1 MIKFADDLNW
11 ELTMN
16 EKILIAVAW
25 PYANS
30 DIHVGNIT
38 GSHLPGDIVAR
49 YHRLRGNKVLMVSGS
64 DSHGTAITIKADQT
78 GQTPHA
84 IYSHYHPRFI
94 ELFQRL
100 GISYDLF
107 TSTHTE
113 NHFSI
118 AQKVFL
124 TLLENGYLNKFVSKQ
139 WYSPS
144 AQRFLPDRYVEGTCY
159 ICGNEGAR
167 SDQCEK
173 CGNELEAEKLINPR
187 SKVDGST
194 PELKET
200 EHFFLDLSTLEPKIQ
215 NFLKEREDYWRPNV
229 LRQSLGTIQSVGLK
243 PTSVTRDLEWGIPV
257 PLEGWE
263 GKCLYVWFEAV
274 IGYLSSTVEWGKL
287 TDQPNVWREWWTNH
301 EAKSFYFIGKD
312 NITFHAV
319 TWPAELL
326 GMGADFDKRMDNPS
340 PLPLVLP
347 YDVPANEFMNLEG
360 KKISGSHNWAV
371 WGLDALDRYD
381 CDALRYYLTVA
392 MPENRDSDWDWEEFF
407 QRNNNELVAT
417 WGNLV
422 NRVLS
427 FTWKNFEGQIP
438 NPGEL
443 RPSDLELLDVI
454 KAGFDSVG
462 GHIEKV
468 ELKAALAEAMRLA
481 TEVNKYLDVHA
492 PWFEIKTDKNEAAK
506 SLFTAIQAIDWL
518 KIMFAPFLPETSQKL
533 HQILSDETP
542 LFRRPFTQSVADS
555 LGSHLV
561 LGLTNEESLAKA
573 GTDAWSAK
581 TLEEGKPFNQPVALF
596 KKFDHS
602 IVEEERSKLGKPSD

>member
-1 MIKFADDLNW
+1 
-11 ELTMN
+11 
-16 EKILIAVAW
+16 
-25 PYANS
+25 
-30 DIHVGNIT
+30 
-38 GSHLPGDIVAR
+38 
-49 YHRLRGNKVLMVSGS
+49 
-64 DSHGTAITIKADQT
+64 
-78 GQTPHA
+78 
-84 IYSHYHPRFI
+84 
-94 ELFQRL
+94 
-100 GISYDLF
+100 
-107 TSTHTE
+107 
-113 NHFSI
+113 
-118 AQKVFL
+118 
-124 TLLENGYLNKFVSKQ
+124 
-139 WYSPS
+139 
-144 AQRFLPDRYVEGTCY
+144 
-159 ICGNEGAR
+159 
-167 SDQCEK
+167 
-173 CGNELEAEKLINPR
+173 
-187 SKVDGST
+187 
-194 PELKET
+194 
-200 EHFFLDLSTLEPKIQ
+200 
-215 NFLKEREDYWRPNV
+215 
-229 LRQSLGTIQSVGLK
+229 
-243 PTSVTRDLEWGIPV
+243 
-257 PLEGWE
+257 
-263 GKCLYVWFEAV
+263 
-274 IGYLSSTVEWGKL
+274 
-287 TDQPNVWREWWTNH
+287 
-301 EAKSFYFIGKD
+301 
-312 NITFHAV
+312 
-319 TWPAELL
+319 
-326 GMGADFDKRMDNPS
+326 
-340 PLPLVLP
+340 
-347 YDVPANEFMNLEG
+347 
-360 KKISGSHNWAV
+360 
-371 WGLDALDRYD
+371 
-381 CDALRYYLTVA
+381 

>member
-1 MIKFADDLNW
+1 
-11 ELTMN
+11 MN
-16 EKILIAVAW
+16 ENIIVAIAW
-25 PYANS
+25 PYANA

-64 DSHGTAITIKADQT
+64 DSHGTAITIKADQKAVN
-78 GQTPHA
+78 PHE
-84 IYSHYHPRFI
+84 IYSYYHPRFI

-124 TLLENGYLNKFVSKQ
+124 TLLENGYLKRNISKQ
-139 WYSPS
+139 WYSPK
-144 AQRFLPDRYVEGTCY
+144 QERFLPDRYVEGTCY
-159 ICGNEGAR
+159 ICGAEGTR
-167 SDQCEK
+167 SDQCEN
-173 CGNELEAEKLINPR
+173 CGHELEAEKLINPR

-194 PELKET
+194 PILKET
-200 EHFFLDLSTLEPKIQ
+200 EHFFLDLSTLEPRIQ
-215 NFLKEREDYWRPNV
+215 EFLKEREDYWRPNV

-243 PTSVTRDLEWGIPV
+243 PTSITRDLEWGIPV
-257 PLEGWE
+257 LLDDWE

-274 IGYLSSTVEWGKL
+274 MGYLSSTVEWSALNDKP
-287 TDQPNVWREWWTNH
+287 DAWRDWWTNQK
-301 EAKSFYFIGKD
+301 AKSFYFIGKD

-326 GMGADFDKRMDNPS
+326 GMGADFDRRMDSLDPQ
-340 PLPLVLP
+340 PLVLP

-381 CDALRYYLTVA
+381 GDALRYYLTTS
-392 MPENRDSDWDWEEFF
+392 MPEARDTDWDWEDFF

-422 NRVLS
+422 NRVLA
-427 FTWKNFEGQIP
+427 FTWKNFDGKIP
-438 NPGEL
+438 EPKEL
-443 RPSDLELLDVI
+443 READHDLLKTIGD
-454 KAGFDSVG
+454 GFDIVG
-462 GHIEKV
+462 NRIEKV

-481 TEVNKYLDVHA
+481 MEVNKYLDTQA
-492 PWFEIKTDKNEAAK
+492 PWFEIKTDKGEAAK
-506 SLFTAIQAIDWL
+506 SLYTAIQAIDWL
-518 KIMFAPFLPETSQKL
+518 KIIFAPFLPETCEKL
-533 HQILSDETP
+533 HQILAYEKP
-542 LFRRPFTQSVADS
+542 IFGRPFSENIADA
-555 LGSHLV
+555 LGSHLT
-561 LGLTNEESLAKA
+561 LQLDSKQSLTR
-573 GTDAWSAK
+573 
-581 TLEEGKPFNQPVALF
+581 EGRDLWQRETIGMGIPFNQPTALF
-596 KKFDHS
+596 KKLDHA
-602 IVEEERSKLGKPSD
+602 IVEEERARLGNPST

>member
-1 MIKFADDLNW
+1 MVKFADALLP

-16 EKILIAVAW
+16 ENILIAVAW

-49 YHRLRGNKVLMVSGS
+49 YHRLRGNRVLMVSGS

-78 GQTPHA
+78 GQTPYQ

-107 TSTHTE
+107 TSTHTD

-118 AQKVFL
+118 SQKVFL
-124 TLLENGYLNKFVSKQ
+124 SLLENGYLKKNVSKQ
-139 WYSPS
+139 WYSP
-144 AQRFLPDRYVEGTCY
+144 AQDRFLPDRYVEGTCY
-159 ICGNEGAR
+159 ICGYEGAR
-167 SDQCEK
+167 SDQCEH
-173 CGNELEAEKLINPR
+173 CGSELEAEKLINPR
-187 SKVDGST
+187 SKVDGAT

-200 EHFFLDLSTLEPKIQ
+200 EHFYLDLSTLEPQIQ
-215 NFLKEREDYWRPNV
+215 QFLKDREDYWRPNV

-243 PTSVTRDLEWGIPV
+243 PTSITRDLEWGIPV

-274 IGYLSSTVEWGKL
+274 IGYLSSTVEWGHL
-287 TDQPNVWREWWTNH
+287 YDQPDVWREWWTNQN
-301 EAKSFYFIGKD
+301 ARSFYFIGKD

-326 GMGADFDKRMDNPS
+326 GMGADFDHHMGSDAPQA
-340 PLPLVLP
+340 LVLP

-360 KKISGSHNWAV
+360 KKISGSNNWAV

-381 CDALRYYLTVA
+381 SDALRYYLAVA
-392 MPENRDSDWDWEEFF
+392 MPENRDTDWDWEDFY

-427 FTWKNFEGQIP
+427 FTWKNFDGKIP
-438 NPGEL
+438 NPGQL
-443 RPSDLELLDVI
+443 RAPDHELLDKI
-454 KAGFDSVG
+454 TAGFDLVG
-462 GHIEKV
+462 DHIEKV
-468 ELKAALAEAMRLA
+468 QLKAALAEAMRLA
-481 TEVNKYLDVHA
+481 TEVNKYLDVQA
-492 PWFEIKTDKNEAAK
+492 PWFEIKTDRNEAAK

-518 KIMFAPFLPETSQKL
+518 KIIFSPFLPETSEQLNK
-533 HQILSDETP
+533 ILANDYSLFETP
-542 LFRRPFTQSVADS
+542 FTREVKDS
-555 LGSHLV
+555 LGTHLV
-561 LGLTNEESLAKA
+561 LGLTSDFSLVRP
-573 GTDAWSAK
+573 GSDAWVPLE
-581 TLEEGKPFNQPVALF
+581 LEEGKPFNQPAPLF
-596 KKFDHS
+596 KKLDHS
-602 IVEEERSKLGKPSD
+602 IVEEERARLGKPSD

>member
-1 MIKFADDLNW
+1 MYEN
-11 ELTMN
+11 
-16 EKILIAVAW
+16 ILIAIAW
-25 PYANS
+25 PYANA

-49 YHRLRGNKVLMVSGS
+49 YHRLKGNKVLMVSGS

-78 GQTPHA
+78 GQTPHE
-84 IYSHYHPRFI
+84 IYSHYHPRFV

-100 GISYDLF
+100 GIGYDLF

-124 TLLENGYLNKFVSKQ
+124 SLLENGYLNKQVSKQ
-139 WYSPS
+139 WYSP
-144 AQRFLPDRYVEGTCY
+144 ALQRFLPDRYVEGTCY
-159 ICGNEGAR
+159 FCGNEAAR
-167 SDQCEK
+167 SDQCEQ

-215 NFLKEREDYWRPNV
+215 EFLNEREDYWRPNV

-274 IGYLSSTVEWGKL
+274 MGYLSSSVEWGNL
-287 TDQPNVWREWWTNH
+287 NDQADVWRDWWTNQ

-326 GMGADFDKRMDNPS
+326 GMGDDFDRRMENPS
-340 PLPLVLP
+340 PKPLVLP

-381 CDALRYYLTVA
+381 SDPLRYYLTVA
-392 MPENRDSDWDWEEFF
+392 MPENRDSDWDWEDFF

-427 FTWKNFEGQIP
+427 FTWKHFEGKIP
-438 NPGEL
+438 NPTEL
-443 RPSDLELLDVI
+443 RESDLELLEAI
-454 KAGFDSVG
+454 KAGFESVG
-462 GHIEKV
+462 NRIERV

-481 TEVNKYLDVHA
+481 SEVNKYLDVHA
-492 PWFEIKTDKNEAAK
+492 PWFEIKTDRAEAEK
-506 SLFTAIQAIDWL
+506 SLYTAIQAIAWL
-518 KIMFAPFLPETSQKL
+518 KIMFAPFLPNTCEKL
-533 HQILSDETP
+533 HQILDSKTP
-542 LFRRPFTQSVADS
+542 LFGRPFTREISDS

-561 LGLTNEESLAKA
+561 LSLDHEDSLAK
-573 GTDAWSAK
+573 
-581 TLEEGKPFNQPVALF
+581 EGSNFWVAQELVGDMPFNQPEVLF
-596 KKFDHS
+596 KKLDHS
-602 IVEEERSKLGKPSD
+602 IVEEERNRLGNPTA